1 MPSARSALGGLLR
14 RCVIPSRWLPEGLR
28 PPLLRL
34 AGISVGSGS
43 RIEHSVFFKGG
54 RVTIGDGCYLNSTTI
69 VDPGSASVEI
79 GDGVAIGAGAVIAA
93 ATHTLGP
100 SANRAG
106 AHRAEAVVIETGA
119 WLGARVVVLPGVT
132 IGRGAVVGAGA
143 VVTRDC
149 KPDATYGGVPARLLR
164 ALE

>member
-1 MPSARSALGGLLR
+1 M
-14 RCVIPSRWLPEGLR
+14 IPSRWLPEGLR

-34 AGISVGSGS
+34 AGIPVGAGT

-54 RVTIGDGCYLNSTTI
+54 RVRIGEGCYLNSATI

-93 ATHTLGP
+93 ATHDLGP
-100 SANRAG
+100 SANRA
-106 AHRAEAVVIETGA
+106 AANRSEPVVIGTGA

-132 IGRGAVVGAGA
+132 IGRGAVIGAGA

-149 KPDATYGGVPARLLR
+149 APDASYAGVPARLLR
-164 ALE
+164 ELDQGSGGA